1 MLSHLSTVLLHVVSL
16 LYPNMTLRRVGDCY
30 FVLVQ
35 KTAIQVTTTKAFFLF
50 ILGLNSQPVPPPP
63 RSQPRASSQP
73 PPISKSVQFDLN
85 PQSFSSDS
93 LDPVSTS
100 PENPPKS
107 RRKPSGIRPRS
118 NSNSNHNR
126 VSAPAPIANSRSH
139 RYNRRRRAA
148 HTNNSRSPSPAHSD
162 ATLDLPPRFDK
173 YGRPIAQTGEDPLAD
188 AVDGLLAGTGVAGK
202 FLGKLAAGLG
212 GR

>member
-1 MLSHLSTVLLHVVSL
+1 M
-16 LYPNMTLRRVGDCY
+16 
-30 FVLVQ
+30 Q
-35 KTAIQVTTTKAFFLF
+35 KTAIQVTSTNAFFF
-50 ILGLNSQPVPPPP
+50 TLGINLQTFPPPP

-73 PPISKSVQFDLN
+73 PPISKSVQFDLD

-93 LDPVSTS
+93 LDPVPTS
-100 PENPPKS
+100 PGNPPKS
-107 RRKPSGIRPRS
+107 HRKPCGIRPRS

-126 VSAPAPIANSRSH
+126 VSALAPTENSRSH
-139 RYNRRRRAA
+139 RYKHRHHAA
-148 HTNNSRSPSPAHSD
+148 HTNTSRSPSPVLSD

-188 AVDGLLAGTGVAGK
+188 AVEGLLAGTGVAGK

-212 GR
+212 GTQGRAII

>member
-1 MLSHLSTVLLHVVSL
+1 M
-16 LYPNMTLRRVGDCY
+16 MLRRVGDCY
-30 FVLVQ
+30 FVLMQ
-35 KTAIQVTTTKAFFLF
+35 KTAIQVRTTNAFFF
-50 ILGLNSQPVPPPP
+50 ILGINSQTFPPPP

-93 LDPVSTS
+93 LDPVPTS

-107 RRKPSGIRPRS
+107 HRKPSGIRPRS

-126 VSAPAPIANSRSH
+126 VSALAPTENSRSH
-139 RYNRRRRAA
+139 RYKHRHHAA
-148 HTNNSRSPSPAHSD
+148 HTNTSRSPSPVLSD

-173 YGRPIAQTGEDPLAD
+173 YGRPIAQTGEEPLAD
-188 AVDGLLAGTGVAGK
+188 AVEGFLAGTGVAGK
-202 FLGKLAAGLG
+202 LLGKLAAGLG

>member
-1 MLSHLSTVLLHVVSL
+1 MVSL
-16 LYPNMTLRRVGDCY
+16 LYPNMKMRRVGDCY

-35 KTAIQVTTTKAFFLF
+35 KTSIQVTTTNAFFLF
-50 ILGLNSQPVPPPP
+50 ILGLMSQPVPPPP

-73 PPISKSVQFDLN
+73 PPVSKSVQFDLN

-93 LDPVSTS
+93 LDPVPTS

-107 RRKPSGIRPRS
+107 PRKPSGIRPRS
-118 NSNSNHNR
+118 NSNSIHNR
-126 VSAPAPIANSRSH
+126 VSTPAPTENSRSR
-139 RYNRRRRAA
+139 RYNHRHHAP
-148 HTNNSRSPSPAHSD
+148 HTNTSRSPSPAPSD

-173 YGRPIAQTGEDPLAD
+173 YGRPIVQTGEDPLAD
-188 AVDGLLAGTGVAGK
+188 AVEGLLAGTSVAGK